1 MTLMFPYNYFMF
13 KWHNLGWTSDP
24 SPGEIWEPLAPKYKL
39 GYCWEAPADSQ
50 GTAGIITKYYSLVKS
65 GVNPIQA
72 WGQANA
78 GTAGVYAC
86 AIDCSVTP
94 HQYWYFNALLI
105 PLGVNNLVYPVF
117 PTWTHV
123 TKGASGW

>member
-1 MTLMFPYNYFMF
+1 MFPYNYFMF

-78 GTAGVYAC
+78 GTAGVNAC